1 MPGLTQQAESYT
13 TPTPVGKAGRAGV
26 PINTPT
32 PNMDKQLR
40 AKQRQNELRA
50 FLFYEAKL
58 SAAYRQAAY
67 ARIRYSDQHHSR
79 GASLPV
85 QIDCE

>member
-1 MPGLTQQAESYT
+1 
-13 TPTPVGKAGRAGV
+13 
-26 PINTPT
+26 
-32 PNMDKQLR
+32 MDEQLK

-67 ARIRYSDQHHSR
+67 PRTRRPHHDHSGR
-79 GASLPV
+79 ATDPIQV
-85 QIDCE
+85 DCE

>member
-1 MPGLTQQAESYT
+1 
-13 TPTPVGKAGRAGV
+13 
-26 PINTPT
+26 
-32 PNMDKQLR
+32 MDKQLK

-50 FLFYEAKL
+50 FLFYEARL

-67 ARIRYSDQHHSR
+67 ARVRYSDQHHSR

-85 QIDCE
+85 QIDRE